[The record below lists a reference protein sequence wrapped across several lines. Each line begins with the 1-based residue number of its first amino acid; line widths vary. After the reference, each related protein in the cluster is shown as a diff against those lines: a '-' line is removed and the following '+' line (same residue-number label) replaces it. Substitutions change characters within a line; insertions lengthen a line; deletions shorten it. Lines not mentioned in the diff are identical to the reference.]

1 MNRLRMHMNIQIHF
15 HCLLLCIC
23 NDHAIWNLKVFN
35 VNLNIIVAVLFR
47 IFLFVR
53 KNTHRPFSP
62 PRPITWQRASRFFQR
77 LPHFGRTSSLFC
89 QISRSCDLTASWK
102 APGSVCRHPKNS
114 LGCDKHKAPGSRLSI
129 LIIPL
134 CNLFFFFI
142 AL

>member
-23 NDHAIWNLKVFN
+23 NDHAIWNLKVCN
-35 VNLNIIVAVLFR
+35 VNMNIIVAVLFR

-53 KNTHRPFSP
+53 KNTHRPIPP

-77 LPHFGRTSSLFC
+77 LPHFGRTPSLFC

-102 APGSVCRHPKNS
+102 APGSVLPPSRK
-114 LGCDKHKAPGSRLSI
+114 LIRVRQTQGSRQPFVNSYHS
-129 LIIPL
+129 
-134 CNLFFFFI
+134 